1 MIRENIS
8 LINLIDNWDIF
19 FNLRLL
25 SRNKSISDYRTI
37 EVYSQSQKTLSFASN
52 PSLSASFSFSSSSSF
67 LQSSPPLSAKNRIL
81 FYDFYLLYKCI
92 HLYRCSCSGNHIKKL
107 SASLAEALIQVVE
120 LIKSVNY
127 RVKHN

>member
-1 MIRENIS
+1 LIRENIS

-52 PSLSASFSFSSSSSF
+52 PSLSASSSSSCF